1 MKQIW
6 ITHVHILCSKTLKR
20 QEVWKKNSKRKR
32 VKKWNVCTS
41 SSPQVVQVKIL
52 IIKISIY
59 NKFQELKKNIKP
71 FGCRPLFKKK
81 IKL

>member
-20 QEVWKKNSKRKR
+20 QEVWGKNSKRKR

-41 SSPQVVQVKIL
+41 FSPQVVQMFGAQTKDLVHIL
-52 IIKISIY
+52 AFTSFLKLASLQI
-59 NKFQELKKNIKP
+59 NLELVP
-71 FGCRPLFKKK
+71 
-81 IKL
+81 